1 VREMSLANW
10 LSFPLHRGCY
20 PEFMKKQPTAL
31 VFGSSGSIGGACVDL
46 LSNDYQTFKGSRTFE
61 DLNLGA
67 PYDAVVWAQGI
78 NQTKHF
84 MESSESDWES
94 ILDANLHFVRRS
106 IVRLI
111 ENNLIMNP
119 ASFVFVGSV
128 WSRLTRYEKSAY
140 IVSKAALEGLAI
152 GLAADLA
159 QFGIRVNCVMPGVVD
174 NLMTREN
181 LTADQLSK
189 IQTETLGGE
198 LISTRDVANVVRFL
212 CSSDSSGVNGHSI
225 VIDKGWSIARYI

>member
-1 VREMSLANW
+1 
-10 LSFPLHRGCY
+10 
-20 PEFMKKQPTAL
+20 MKKQPTAL

-46 LSNDYQTFKGSRTFE
+46 LSREYETFKGSRTFE

-67 PYDAVVWAQGI
+67 PFDSIVWAQGI

-84 MESSESDWES
+84 LESSEADWGS

-111 ENNLIMNP
+111 EDNLIMNP

-128 WSRLTRYEKSAY
+128 WGRLARSEKSAY
-140 IVSKAALEGLAI
+140 IVSKSALEGLAI

-159 QFGIRVNCVMPGVVD
+159 QYGIRVNCVMPGVVD

-181 LTADQLSK
+181 LTPEQLLK
-189 IQTETLGGE
+189 IQTETLGGA
-198 LISTRDVANVVRFL
+198 LISAMDVANVVRFL
-212 CSSDSSGVNGHSI
+212 CSSDSSGINGQSI
-225 VIDKGWSIARYI
+225 VIDKGWSIARHI

>member
-1 VREMSLANW
+1 MNSAIW
-10 LSFPLHRGCY
+10 LNSPLHRGCY
-20 PEFMKKQPTAL
+20 SEFMKKQPTAL
-31 VFGSSGSIGGACVDL
+31 VFGSSGSIGRACVEL
-46 LSNDYQTFKGSRTFE
+46 LSSDYQTFKGSRTFE
-61 DLNLGA
+61 ELNLGA
-67 PYDAVVWAQGI
+67 PFDSVVWAQGI

-111 ENNLIMNP
+111 ADSLIVNP

-128 WSRLTRYEKSAY
+128 WGRLSRCEKSAY
-140 IVSKAALEGLAI
+140 IVSKSALEGLAI

-181 LTADQLSK
+181 LTAEQLSK
-189 IQTETLGGE
+189 IQTETLGGK
-198 LISTRDVANVVRFL
+198 LISAMDVANVVRFL
-212 CSSDSSGVNGHSI
+212 CSNESSGINGQSI

>member
-1 VREMSLANW
+1 MREMNLANW
-10 LSFPLHRGCY
+10 LCSPLHRGCY
-20 PEFMKKQPTAL
+20 PEIMKKQPTAL

-46 LSNDYQTFKGSRTFE
+46 LSSDHEVFKGSRTFE

-67 PYDAVVWAQGI
+67 PFDSVVWAQGI

-84 MESSESDWES
+84 MDSSESDWES

-106 IVRLI
+106 VVRLI
-111 ENNLIMNP
+111 EDNLVKKS

-128 WSRLTRYEKSAY
+128 WGRLSRYEKSAY

-152 GLAADLA
+152 GLAVDLA

-181 LTADQLSK
+181 LTPEQILK

-198 LISTRDVANVVRFL
+198 LISAKEVANVVRFL
-212 CSSDSSGVNGHSI
+212 CSSDSSGVNGQSI
-225 VIDKGWSIARYI
+225 VIDKGWSIARHI

>member
-1 VREMSLANW
+1 MNSAIW
-10 LSFPLHRGCY
+10 LNSPLHRGCY
-20 PEFMKKQPTAL
+20 SEFMKKQPTAL
-31 VFGSSGSIGGACVDL
+31 VFGSSGSIGRACVEI
-46 LSNDYQTFKGSRTFE
+46 LSSDYQTFKGSRTFE
-61 DLNLGA
+61 ELNLGA
-67 PYDAVVWAQGI
+67 PFDSVVWAQGI

-111 ENNLIMNP
+111 EDSLIVNP

-128 WSRLTRYEKSAY
+128 WGRLSRYEKSAY
-140 IVSKAALEGLAI
+140 IVSKSALEGLAI

-181 LTADQLSK
+181 LTAEQLSK
-189 IQTETLGGE
+189 IQTETLGGK
-198 LISTRDVANVVRFL
+198 LISAMDVANVVRFL
-212 CSSDSSGVNGHSI
+212 CSNESSGINGQSI

>member
-1 VREMSLANW
+1 MNLVNW
-10 LSFPLHRGCY
+10 LNFPLHRGCY
-20 PEFMKKQPTAL
+20 PEFMKKQRTVL
-31 VFGSSGSIGGACVDL
+31 VFGSSGSIGNACVEL
-46 LSNDYQTFKGSRTFE
+46 LSNDSKTFKGSRTLGE
-61 DLNLGA
+61 LNQGA
-67 PYDAVVWAQGI
+67 PFDSVVWAQGI

-111 ENNLIMNP
+111 EDNLIVNP
-119 ASFVFVGSV
+119 ASFVFVGSI
-128 WSRLTRYEKSAY
+128 WSRFSRYEKSAY
-140 IVSKAALEGLAI
+140 TVSKSALEGLAI

-181 LTADQLSK
+181 LSPEQLSK
-189 IQTETLGGE
+189 IQIETLGGE
-198 LISTRDVANVVRFL
+198 LITAKDVANVVRFL
-212 CSSDSSGVNGHSI
+212 CSSDSSGINGQSI
-225 VIDKGWSIARYI
+225 VIDKGWSIARHI

>member
-1 VREMSLANW
+1 
-10 LSFPLHRGCY
+10 
-20 PEFMKKQPTAL
+20 MKKLPTAL
-31 VFGSSGSIGGACVDL
+31 VFGSSGSIGGACADL
-46 LSNDYQTFKGSRTFE
+46 LSSEYQTFKGSRTFE

-67 PYDAVVWAQGI
+67 PFDSVVWAQGI

-84 MESSESDWES
+84 METSESDWES

-106 IVRLI
+106 VARLI
-111 ENNLIMNP
+111 EDNLIMNP

-128 WSRLTRYEKSAY
+128 WGRLSRYEKSAY
-140 IVSKAALEGLAI
+140 IVSKSALEGLAI

-181 LTADQLSK
+181 LTVEQLSK

-198 LISTRDVANVVRFL
+198 LVSAKDVAKVVRFL
-212 CSSDSSGVNGHSI
+212 CSSDSSGINGQSI
-225 VIDKGWSIARYI
+225 VIDKGWSIARHI

>member
-1 VREMSLANW
+1 MREMNLANW
-10 LSFPLHRGCY
+10 LSCPLHRGCY
-20 PEFMKKQPTAL
+20 REFMKKQPTAL
-31 VFGSSGSIGGACVDL
+31 VFGSSGSIGEACVDV
-46 LSNDYQTFKGSRTFE
+46 LSSQYQTFKGSRTFE
-61 DLNLGA
+61 DLNIGA
-67 PYDAVVWAQGI
+67 PYDSVVWAQGI

-84 MESSESDWES
+84 MESTESDWES

-106 IVRLI
+106 IFRLI
-111 ENNLIMNP
+111 EDNLIMNP

-140 IVSKAALEGLAI
+140 IVSKSALEGLAI

-159 QFGIRVNCVMPGVVD
+159 RFGIRVNCVMPGVVD

-181 LTADQLSK
+181 LTADQLNK

-198 LISTRDVANVVRFL
+198 LISARDVASVVRFL
-212 CSSDSSGVNGHSI
+212 CSSDSSGINGQSI
-225 VIDKGWSIARYI
+225 VIDNGWSIARYI

>member
-1 VREMSLANW
+1 M
-10 LSFPLHRGCY
+10 H
-20 PEFMKKQPTAL
+20 PTAL

-46 LSNDYQTFKGSRTFE
+46 LSSDYETFKGSRTFE

-67 PYDAVVWAQGI
+67 PYDSVVWAQGI

-84 MESSESDWES
+84 MESTESDWES
-94 ILDANLHFVRRS
+94 ILEANLHFVRRS
-106 IVRLI
+106 IFRLI
-111 ENNLIMNP
+111 EDNLIMNP

-128 WSRLTRYEKSAY
+128 WSRLTRYEKSSY
-140 IVSKAALEGLAI
+140 RVSKSALEGLAI

-159 QFGIRVNCVMPGVVD
+159 QYGIRVNCVMPGVVD

-181 LTADQLSK
+181 LTADQLNK

-198 LISTRDVANVVRFL
+198 LISARDVANVVRFL
-212 CSSDSSGVNGHSI
+212 CSSNSSGINGQSI